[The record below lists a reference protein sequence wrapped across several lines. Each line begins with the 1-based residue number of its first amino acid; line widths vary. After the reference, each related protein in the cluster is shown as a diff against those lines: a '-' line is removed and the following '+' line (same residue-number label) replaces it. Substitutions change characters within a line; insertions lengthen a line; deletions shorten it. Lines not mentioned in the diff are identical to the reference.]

1 MNIFH
6 YTDLNGFKGIIEED
20 SLWATNIHFMN
31 DKNEFRHGCL
41 CFQNTINYLNEDI
54 ISPTSKIL
62 LKGAVDEF
70 NNFDL
75 MENERSRHVYSISFC
90 RGVDKLSQW
99 RGYGSSQGVSIEFDE
114 EELINGL
121 EKDGM
126 NLKHGDVIYTA
137 EDSTV
142 EVNEKITD
150 FFNKMTKAVQQNNK
164 VGDFKFAETFL
175 TFFGLSLLVESN
187 VPFFKNAGFS
197 EENEFRLVLTKNS
210 KAPKVK
216 FRVGTYGVIPYLNLK
231 MKDDK
236 KLPIK
241 KVVIGP
247 AKDKE
252 LIHLGVRMLL
262 DANDYKDVPIEF
274 SSVPYRN

>member
-41 CFQNTINYLNEDI
+41 CFQNTIDYLNEDI
-54 ISPTSKIL
+54 ISPSNKIL

-75 MENERSRHVYSISFC
+75 IENERSRHVYSISFC

-164 VGDFKFAETFL
+164 VGNFKFAETFL
-175 TFFGLSLLVESN
+175 TFFGISLLVESN

-197 EENEFRLVLTKNS
+197 EENEFRIVLTKNS

-247 AKDKE
+247 AKDKD
-252 LIHLGVRMLL
+252 LIQLGVRMLL
-262 DANDYKDVPIEF
+262 DANHYKDVPIEF